1 MNKFIYK
8 FIIFILIVAILIL
21 SIRVYNLILIKN
33 FKFENKIK
41 YLVIGDSY
49 TKLAIDQKQ
58 IPNLLNLSETSE
70 GYLFSYSKL
79 KFILDNNNEVK
90 KIFIGLSFH
99 NVSPSNE
106 FSYSYAIANNNIIKY
121 FNVLDNNEKLILLN
135 YDPQFVTSFLK
146 KILVYDLKNIF
157 RNKNDFSDLNSF
169 FNRQYY
175 ISELDKVFKDFKI
188 VDNKMKLSK
197 KTINKR
203 IQYVYYSSLSYN
215 EKKSINTLYLFKIM
229 ELCKSKNIDLVFVST
244 PIHDE
249 YFRNIPENIKQK
261 YYKQSN
267 VEKIS
272 YFEMF
277 QNAIKTTNNSWIR
290 ILLIFLLG
298 LLLSLEL
305 VIQKSFYWQ
314 HFTGMSS
321 ERVFIGNL

>member
-261 YYKQSN
+261 YYSIITENKLKIINLAN
-267 VEKIS
+267 V
-272 YFEMF
+272 
-277 QNAIKTTNNSWIR
+277 N
-290 ILLIFLLG
+290 
-298 LLLSLEL
+298 
-305 VIQKSFYWQ
+305 
-314 HFTGMSS
+314 
-321 ERVFIGNL
+321 IGDSCFMPDGDHVNTIGCKYVTEYLKKYLKDN